1 MKKRFRKLCA
11 LTLIVAGMASGCV
24 ATRNAGASLD
34 GLSAAHAAD
43 ARALAEISADQL
55 AERHA
60 PAHTALALAR
70 ADGAFGEVFEKM
82 LRLKG
87 FAIVPPDYGG
97 SSLGVSYRLGAL
109 EGSGPAVGYAQIS
122 MSDGKI
128 FSVSRM
134 LGDAESPPAYTE
146 PPVEPVPSRE
156 LEGRPLPESPAPVN
170 PAPAR
175 AETPAL
181 KTKSAPAGTPATVRR
196 YPVRKTATAA
206 AVARRSGV
214 NVDKFCRWNGVGK
227 LATLPKGTLVYLS
240 EPPAGTI
247 VAGPDVPVPP
257 KAAEVQQE
265 ERLAKKSVPAASTLP
280 TKTQISP
287 ALTPPAVPV
296 ATAAPVAPMTQPLV
310 TTTALPEA
318 ELPPISAP
326 GFPWEIQK
334 GMSLREQME
343 GWATVAG
350 YHLIWESS
358 NDYMME
364 SRAMFHGTYIEAVRN
379 FFAALAANG
388 HALRVTVYEGNK
400 TVVVSEH

>member
-1 MKKRFRKLCA
+1 MKERLKKLCA
-11 LTLIVAGMASGCV
+11 LLLVAGVASGCV
-24 ATRNAGASLD
+24 ATRNSGASLD

-60 PAHTALALAR
+60 PARTALALAR
-70 ADGAFGEVFEKM
+70 ADGAFGEAFEKA

-87 FAIVPPDYGG
+87 FAIVPPGYGG
-97 SSLGVSYRLGAL
+97 SSLGVRYHLGAL

-122 MSDGKI
+122 MSDGRV

-134 LGDAESPPAYTE
+134 LGEESPPAYTE
-146 PPVEPVPSRE
+146 PPAKPAPSRE
-156 LEGRPLPESPAPVN
+156 LESRPLPESPAPVK
-170 PAPAR
+170 PAPAK
-175 AETPAL
+175 AEAQKQEDSPAPAVTPAA
-181 KTKSAPAGTPATVRR
+181 KR

-214 NVDKFCRWNGVGK
+214 NVDDFCKWNGVGK

-350 YHLIWESS
+350 YHLIWESA

>member
-60 PAHTALALAR
+60 PAHTALALSR
-70 ADGAFGEVFEKM
+70 ADGAFGEAFEKA

-97 SSLGVSYRLGAL
+97 SSLGVRYHLGAL

-122 MSDGKI
+122 MSDGRV

-134 LGDAESPPAYTE
+134 LGEESPPAYTE
-146 PPVEPVPSRE
+146 PPAKPAPSRE
-156 LEGRPLPESPAPVN
+156 LESRPLPESPAPVKPASVKAEAPKQEDS
-170 PAPAR
+170 PAPSV
-175 AETPAL
+175 TPAA
-181 KTKSAPAGTPATVRR
+181 KR

-214 NVDKFCRWNGVGK
+214 NVDDFCKWNGVGR
-227 LATLPKGTLVYLS
+227 LATLPKGMLVYLS

-257 KAAEVQQE
+257 KAAEVQRAE
-265 ERLAKKSVPAASTLP
+265 KAEDRSAPVVASTLP
-280 TKTQISP
+280 TKEQTTH
-287 ALTPPAVPV
+287 ALTPPAVSV
-296 ATAAPVAPMTQPLV
+296 AD
-310 TTTALPEA
+310 
-318 ELPPISAP
+318 SAREKKRP
-326 GFPWEIQK
+326 SDGINATGHRCTLCNAITEKAGNFPAFFCR
-334 GMSLREQME
+334 MSL
-343 GWATVAG
+343 
-350 YHLIWESS
+350 HPL
-358 NDYMME
+358 YMVTLGALLPN
-364 SRAMFHGTYIEAVRN
+364 SAVRKPARWPAVLLSAIRYLPSGQSVP
-379 FFAALAANG
+379 FRAWAE
-388 HALRVTVYEGNK
+388 TVRG
-400 TVVVSEH
+400 SGFGQPASP

>member
-1 MKKRFRKLCA
+1 MKRFKKLCA
-11 LTLIVAGMASGCV
+11 LLLVTGMASGCV
-24 ATRNAGASLD
+24 ATHRSGTSLD

-43 ARALAEISADQL
+43 ARALAEVSADQL

-60 PAHTALALAR
+60 PAQTALALSR
-70 ADGAFGEVFEKM
+70 ADGAFGEAFEKA

-87 FAIVPPDYGG
+87 FAIVPPGYGG

-122 MSDGKI
+122 MGDGKI

-134 LGDAESPPAYTE
+134 LGSEEPSPTYTE
-146 PPVEPVPSRE
+146 PPVAPVPSRE
-156 LEGRPLPESPAPVN
+156 LESRPLPESPAPEN

-181 KTKSAPAGTPATVRR
+181 ETKPVPAGTPATVKR
-196 YPVRKTATAA
+196 YPVRKTATAV

-214 NVDKFCRWNGVGK
+214 NVDDFCRWNNVGK

-247 VAGPDVPVPP
+247 MAGPDVPVPP
-257 KAAEVQQE
+257 KAAEVQQAA
-265 ERLAKKSVPAASTLP
+265 RLAKKSVPAASTP
-280 TKTQISP
+280 PSKTQISP
-287 ALTPPAVPV
+287 ALTPPVVPV
-296 ATAAPVAPMTQPLV
+296 ATAAPVVPMTQPLV
-310 TTTALPEA
+310 TTTSLPEA
-318 ELPPISAP
+318 DLPPIASSS
-326 GFPWEIQK
+326 FPWEIQK
-334 GMSLREQME
+334 GVALRHQME

-350 YHLIWESS
+350 YHLIWESP

-364 SRAMFHGTYIEAVRN
+364 SRALFHGTYIEAVRN
-379 FFAALAANG
+379 FFAALAASG

-400 TVVVSEH
+400 TVVISEH

>member
-1 MKKRFRKLCA
+1 MKKRLKKLCA
-11 LTLIVAGMASGCV
+11 LLLVAGVASGCV
-24 ATRNAGASLD
+24 ATRNSGASLD

-60 PAHTALALAR
+60 PAQTALALSR
-70 ADGAFGEVFEKM
+70 ADGAFGEAFEKA

-97 SSLGVSYRLGAL
+97 SSLGVRYHLGAL

-122 MSDGKI
+122 MSDGRV

-134 LGDAESPPAYTE
+134 LGEESPPAYTE
-146 PPVEPVPSRE
+146 PPAKPAPSRE
-156 LEGRPLPESPAPVN
+156 LESRPLPESPATVK
-170 PAPAR
+170 PAPAK
-175 AETPAL
+175 AEAP
-181 KTKSAPAGTPATVRR
+181 KQEDSPAPAVTLAAKR

-214 NVDKFCRWNGVGK
+214 NVDDFCKWNGVGK

-257 KAAEVQQE
+257 KAAEVQRAE
-265 ERLAKKSVPAASTLP
+265 KAEDRSAPAVASSLP
-280 TKTQISP
+280 TKAQTTH
-287 ALTPPAVPV
+287 ALTPPATPV
-296 ATAAPVAPMTQPLV
+296 AGAAPVAPAAQTV
-310 TTTALPEA
+310 AATLPEA
-318 ELPPISAP
+318 DLPPISAP

-334 GMSLREQME
+334 GSSLRGQME

-350 YHLIWESS
+350 YHLIWESP

>member
-1 MKKRFRKLCA
+1 MKKRVRKLCA
-11 LTLIVAGMASGCV
+11 LLLVAGVATGCV
-24 ATRNAGASLD
+24 ATRNSGASLD

-43 ARALAEISADQL
+43 ARALAEVTADQL

-60 PAHTALALAR
+60 PAHTALALSR
-70 ADGAFGEVFEKM
+70 ADGAFGEAFEKA

-122 MSDGKI
+122 ISDGRV

-134 LGDAESPPAYTE
+134 LGEESPPAYTE
-146 PPVEPVPSRE
+146 PPAKPEPSRE
-156 LEGRPLPESPAPVN
+156 LESRPLPESPAPVKPVPVKAEAPKQEDS
-170 PAPAR
+170 PAPAV
-175 AETPAL
+175 TPAA
-181 KTKSAPAGTPATVRR
+181 KR

-214 NVDKFCRWNGVGK
+214 NVDDFCKWNGVGR

-257 KAAEVQQE
+257 KAAEVQRAE
-265 ERLAKKSVPAASTLP
+265 KTEDRSAPAVASTLP
-280 TKTQISP
+280 TREQTTHALTSP
-287 ALTPPAVPV
+287 ATPV
-296 ATAAPVAPMTQPLV
+296 AGAAPVAPATQTV
-310 TTTALPEA
+310 ATALPEA

-334 GMSLREQME
+334 GSSLRDQME

-350 YHLIWESS
+350 YHLIWESA

>member
-1 MKKRFRKLCA
+1 MKQFKKLCA
-11 LTLIVAGMASGCV
+11 LLLVTGMASGCV
-24 ATRNAGASLD
+24 ATHRSGMSLD

-43 ARALAEISADQL
+43 ARALAEVSADQL

-60 PAHTALALAR
+60 PAQTALALSR
-70 ADGAFGEVFEKM
+70 ADGAFGEAFEKA

-87 FAIVPPDYGG
+87 FAVVAPDYGG
-97 SSLGVSYRLGAL
+97 SSLGVSYRLGSL

-134 LGDAESPPAYTE
+134 LGSEEESSPTYTE
-146 PPVEPVPSRE
+146 PPAAPVPSRE
-156 LEGRPLPESPAPVN
+156 LESRPLPESPAPVN

-175 AETPAL
+175 AETPAP
-181 KTKSAPAGTPATVRR
+181 KTAPAADTPATVKR

-206 AVARRSGV
+206 VVARRSGV
-214 NVDKFCRWNGVGK
+214 NVDDFCKWNGVGK
-227 LATLPKGTLVYLS
+227 LAMLPKGTLVYLS

-257 KAAEVQQE
+257 KAAEVQQAE
-265 ERLAKKSVPAASTLP
+265 HQAKQSVPVVAPTPP

-287 ALTPPAVPV
+287 ALTPPAVPA
-296 ATAAPVAPMTQPLV
+296 ATAVPSVSTTQPLV
-310 TTTALPEA
+310 ATPLPEA
-318 ELPPISAP
+318 DLPPISSP
-326 GFPWEIQK
+326 SFPWEIQK
-334 GMSLREQME
+334 GVALQKQME

-350 YHLIWESS
+350 YHLVWESPS
-358 NDYMME
+358 DYMME

-379 FFAALAANG
+379 LFAALAANG

-400 TVVVSEH
+400 TVVISEH

>member
-60 PAHTALALAR
+60 PAHTALALSR
-70 ADGAFGEVFEKM
+70 ADGAFGEAFEKA

-97 SSLGVSYRLGAL
+97 SSLGVRYHLGAL

-122 MSDGKI
+122 MSDGRV

-134 LGDAESPPAYTE
+134 LGEETPPAYTE
-146 PPVEPVPSRE
+146 PPAKPAPSRE
-156 LEGRPLPESPAPVN
+156 LESRPLPESPAPVK
-170 PAPAR
+170 PAPAK
-175 AETPAL
+175 AEAPKQEDRPDSAVTPAA
-181 KTKSAPAGTPATVRR
+181 KR

-214 NVDKFCRWNGVGK
+214 NVDDFCKWNGVGR

-257 KAAEVQQE
+257 KAAEVQRAE
-265 ERLAKKSVPAASTLP
+265 KAEDRRAPVVASTLP
-280 TKTQISP
+280 TKEQTTH
-287 ALTPPAVPV
+287 ALTPPAVSV
-296 ATAAPVAPMTQPLV
+296 AGAAPVVPAAQTV
-310 TTTALPEA
+310 ATALPEA

>member
-1 MKKRFRKLCA
+1 MKKRLKKLCA
-11 LTLIVAGMASGCV
+11 LLLVAGVASGCV
-24 ATRNAGASLD
+24 ATRNSGASLD

-43 ARALAEISADQL
+43 ARALAEISAEQL

-70 ADGAFGEVFEKM
+70 ADGAFGEAFEKA

-97 SSLGVSYRLGAL
+97 SSLGVRYHLGAL

-122 MSDGKI
+122 MSDGRV

-134 LGDAESPPAYTE
+134 LGEETPPAYTE
-146 PPVEPVPSRE
+146 PPAKPAPSRE
-156 LEGRPLPESPAPVN
+156 LESRPLPESPAPVKPN
-170 PAPAR
+170 PVKAEAQKQEVRPAPAV
-175 AETPAL
+175 TPAA
-181 KTKSAPAGTPATVRR
+181 KR

-214 NVDKFCRWNGVGK
+214 NVDEFCKWNGVGK

-257 KAAEVQQE
+257 KAAEVQRAE
-265 ERLAKKSVPAASTLP
+265 KTEDRSAPAVASSLP
-280 TKTQISP
+280 TRAQTTH
-287 ALTPPAVPV
+287 ALTPPTTPV
-296 ATAAPVAPMTQPLV
+296 AGAGPVVPAAQTVAAT
-310 TTTALPEA
+310 LPEA
-318 ELPPISAP
+318 DLPPISAP

-334 GMSLREQME
+334 GSSLRGQME

-350 YHLIWESS
+350 YHLIWESP